1 MEEEKGKSATPGSTR
16 ELPKLPKEVWAHIGS
31 FLAKDGY
38 LYPFSLT
45 CAEFRDVAW
54 ELTVRR
60 GDKGAGQVCQEGGSS
75 DEDRRRKNR
84 RVGGEG
90 TAGPGPST
98 TCLKPSKRK
107 QEDKRTL
114 GTTLRDPVKVD
125 RTQCPFVLRK
135 ERATPTKAYLKW
147 AFKSTSE

>member
-38 LYPFSLT
+38 LFPFSLT

-60 GDKGAGQVCQEGGSS
+60 GDKGAGQVCQEGGT

-84 RVGGEG
+84 RVGGEEG
-90 TAGPGPST
+90 EPDLADLDQSVEW
-98 TCLKPSKRK
+98 C
-107 QEDKRTL
+107 
-114 GTTLRDPVKVD
+114 
-125 RTQCPFVLRK
+125 
-135 ERATPTKAYLKW
+135 RAEHLARNDW
-147 AFKSTSE
+147 